1 MASAEPEPEDDL
13 GGAAPV
19 QSEEMAAAVK
29 DGNAEAVAAM
39 LGAGQSTEA
48 RSKVG
53 ETSLHQA
60 ARAGISVVVQ
70 ALVEAGAD
78 VDCGDKAGKT
88 PLMIVRPPTPPRPTP
103 SPHHTPS
110 CPLLSRPESG
120 V

>member
-78 VDCGDKAGKT
+78 VDCGDKAGT
-88 PLMIVRPPTPPRPTP
+88 TPPRPTP